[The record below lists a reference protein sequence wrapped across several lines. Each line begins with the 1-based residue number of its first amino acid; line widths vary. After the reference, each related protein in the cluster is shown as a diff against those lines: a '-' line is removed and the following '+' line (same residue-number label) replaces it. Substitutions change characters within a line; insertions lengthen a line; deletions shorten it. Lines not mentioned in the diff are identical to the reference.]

1 MCGVLGLVAKAE
13 EAAEDIYAGLWSL
26 QHRGKESAGI
36 ATFNGSAY
44 FVKRGM
50 GTVEVVFGNDAL
62 ASLKGQSGIGHVR
75 YSTTGG
81 STIENA
87 QPVEGNFR
95 GGSFWIA
102 HNGNLV
108 RTEKIRKDCEEKGY
122 IFKTATDTE
131 IIAALIHYSE
141 HNKFLEA
148 LKEALSK
155 VEGTYAL
162 TVLYKND
169 VYGARDKSGNRP
181 LSIGFGRGILVFTS
195 ESSSCDVLAVQ
206 VLRDVY
212 PGELVILRQDP
223 FCVQFDKISNP
234 PQVGFSC
241 QKPCIFEYVYFL
253 RPDSVFMNRRVQ
265 LVREEMGR
273 RLWRESKVSADI
285 VVAVPDSGNFAAS
298 GVAEESRLPL
308 VSALFRSHYVG
319 RTFIEP
325 LHERREKGLRI
336 KLNIIPELVVGKRVV
351 VVDDSIVRATV
362 IKRVIKMLREA
373 GAKEIHV
380 RISSPPYRYPC
391 YYGIDTY
398 KVGEKLV
405 AARHENDV
413 EAIRKEIGADS
424 LAYLSMMSLKGAIAE
439 AREDGLGKN
448 NFCDACFSGN
458 YHIPIK

>member
-62 ASLKGQSGIGHVR
+62 AFLKGQSGIGHVR

-169 VYGARDKSGNRP
+169 VYGARDKSG
-181 LSIGFGRGILVFTS
+181 
-195 ESSSCDVLAVQ
+195 
-206 VLRDVY
+206 
-212 PGELVILRQDP
+212 
-223 FCVQFDKISNP
+223 K
-234 PQVGFSC
+234 
-241 QKPCIFEYVYFL
+241 
-253 RPDSVFMNRRVQ
+253 
-265 LVREEMGR
+265 
-273 RLWRESKVSADI
+273 
-285 VVAVPDSGNFAAS
+285 
-298 GVAEESRLPL
+298 
-308 VSALFRSHYVG
+308 
-319 RTFIEP
+319 
-325 LHERREKGLRI
+325 
-336 KLNIIPELVVGKRVV
+336 
-351 VVDDSIVRATV
+351 
-362 IKRVIKMLREA
+362 
-373 GAKEIHV
+373 
-380 RISSPPYRYPC
+380 
-391 YYGIDTY
+391 
-398 KVGEKLV
+398 
-405 AARHENDV
+405 
-413 EAIRKEIGADS
+413 
-424 LAYLSMMSLKGAIAE
+424 
-439 AREDGLGKN
+439 
-448 NFCDACFSGN
+448 
-458 YHIPIK
+458 